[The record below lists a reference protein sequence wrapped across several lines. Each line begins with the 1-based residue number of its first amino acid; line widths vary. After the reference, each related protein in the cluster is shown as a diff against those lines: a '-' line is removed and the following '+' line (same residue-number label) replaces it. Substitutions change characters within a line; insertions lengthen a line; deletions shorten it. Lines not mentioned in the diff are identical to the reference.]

1 MSTPRITVA
10 MPVRNGVG
18 FLESAV
24 ESVLT
29 RQKRAGEI
37 ALVIVDG
44 DSTDGSGEAA
54 FKLQSRTP
62 RQISV
67 VRREPRGVFDAVNHV
82 WNTAESEFLG
92 WLNADDLYLPGA
104 VDRAL
109 EGFKDPEIMWCHG
122 RCEIID
128 GRERPIRRY
137 ISLYKH
143 FLSRGGSFRSLL
155 VENYISQPTVIVR
168 REFWE
173 KVGVLSNR
181 YRFAA
186 DYDLWVRLCSI
197 SKPLYI
203 PQRQA
208 CYRVHPDTLSSR
220 NFHDQFRE
228 QLDIAGMHGGGRHP
242 LAIALHRLHRVRT
255 TMIYSILN
263 GHRWAETEHAG
274 RGR

>member
-1 MSTPRITVA
+1 MTVA

-18 FLESAV
+18 FLESSV
-24 ESVLT
+24 ESVMT

-37 ALVIVDG
+37 GLVIVDG
-44 DSTDGSGEAA
+44 GSNDGSREAA
-54 FKLQSRTP
+54 LELQSRTP

-67 VRREPRGVFDAVNHV
+67 VHREPRGVFDAVNHV

-109 EGFKDPEIMWCHG
+109 EVFEDPETMWCHG

-128 GRERPIRRY
+128 GRGRPVRRY

-143 FLSRGGSFRSLL
+143 LLSRGGTFRRLL
-155 VENYISQPTVIVR
+155 VENFISQPTVFVR
-168 REFWE
+168 RSLWE
-173 KVGVLSNR
+173 KVGPLSNR
-181 YRFAA
+181 YRFAG
-186 DYDLWVRLCSI
+186 DYDLWVRMCSL
-197 SKPLYI
+197 SKPWYI

-208 CYRVHPDTLSSR
+208 CYRVHPGTLSSR

-228 QLDIAGMHGGGRHP
+228 QLDIARIHAGHRHP
-242 LAIALHRLHRVRT
+242 LALALHRLHRVRT

-263 GHRWAETEHAG
+263 GHRWAQTEHAG